1 MISPANEKRVL
12 AIDTN
17 HRGFG
22 YAILE
27 GPEDLVDWGTDT
39 CRGIRTAPRLREPGE
54 LISHYRPQILVLE
67 DVGARHCRRRSR
79 VRELIDAL
87 DRYGRERG
95 LTVRN

>member
-1 MISPANEKRVL
+1 
-12 AIDTN
+12 
-17 HRGFG
+17 
-22 YAILE
+22 
-27 GPEDLVDWGTDT
+27 
-39 CRGIRTAPRLREPGE
+39 LREPGE
-54 LISHYRPQILVLE
+54 FISHYRPQILVLE